1 MLNIYCDES
10 CHLENDN
17 HIAMVIGSIKILR
30 EEVKEVSNDIKEIKI
45 RHGLSKHTEIKWTK
59 VSPSKLS
66 FYIDLLNYFFDNPLL
81 SFRAIII
88 QDKDKLSHDAFDQ
101 THDDWYYKMYYLM
114 LRNIINEND
123 THIYIDIKDT
133 NSNEKVIKLQRYICN
148 SLLDFDRRKITKMQ
162 HIRSEESQVLQLV
175 DLLIGALSYENR
187 GLSTSET
194 KMKLVKHIQKRTGLS
209 LKRKTGYGQS
219 KFNLFTFQPK

>member
-17 HIAMVIGSIKILR
+17 HTAMVIGSIKILR
-30 EEVKEVSNDIKEIKI
+30 EQVKEISEEIKDIKV
-45 RHGLSKHTEIKWTK
+45 RHGLSKHAEIKWTK
-59 VSPSKLS
+59 VSPSKLP
-66 FYIDLLNYFFDNPLL
+66 FYTDLLDYFFENPFL

-114 LRNIINEND
+114 LRNIIDEND

-133 NSNEKVIKLQRYICN
+133 NSNEKVVKLQRYLCN
-148 SLLDFDRRKITKMQ
+148 SLHDFNRRKITKMQ
-162 HIRSEESQVLQLV
+162 HIRSEESQILQLV

-194 KMKLVKHIQKRTGLS
+194 KLKLVKHIKEKTGLT
-209 LKRKTGYGQS
+209 LKAKTAYGQT
-219 KFNLFTFQPK
+219 KFNLFTFQPR